1 MGYGDYFQDFDAGG
15 IMDDHYYINQLIG
28 IPTIDIIN
36 RPVGEHESG
45 FGHYH
50 HTHKDDIGIIDKR
63 TLKVV
68 GQVVTAVIYNESSGR
83 F

>member
-1 MGYGDYFQDFDAGG
+1 MT
-15 IMDDHYYINQLIG
+15 DDHYYVNTILR

-36 RPVGEHESG
+36 RPVGTTKHG

-50 HTHKDDIGIIDKR
+50 HTHKDDIDIVDKR

-68 GQVVTAVIYNESSGR
+68 GQVVTAVIYNESNGK